1 MGQTRRDNKAE
12 PSLELP
18 SFPGLGRR
26 KKVERIRRE
35 ADEPTQ
41 ALQEPTQDEYGERT
55 LALQADPAAASNG
68 VTDPSLQD
76 RAPETAPADAPRR
89 RAKKERPEKELPE
102 TERPQKAGR
111 KKTEESRSTPLLP
124 GPVAAGLTGLVVG
137 AAGAAG
143 TYGAIAGCKAVRGVS
158 SCGGGPGFFIL
169 VAIVVLMVLLGTG
182 LLRLLKVG
190 DPGSTS
196 FLAVGLVAVISM
208 LVLLDVI
215 FAPAMFVVIPVLSAL
230 AFLLAHW
237 VTTRFEDDKGRRD
250 WT

>member
-1 MGQTRRDNKAE
+1 M
-12 PSLELP
+12 
-18 SFPGLGRR
+18 
-26 KKVERIRRE
+26 
-35 ADEPTQ
+35 
-41 ALQEPTQDEYGERT
+41 
-55 LALQADPAAASNG
+55 
-68 VTDPSLQD
+68 
-76 RAPETAPADAPRR
+76 
-89 RAKKERPEKELPE
+89 
-102 TERPQKAGR
+102 
-111 KKTEESRSTPLLP
+111 
-124 GPVAAGLTGLVVG
+124 G

-237 VTTRFEDDKGRRD
+237 VTTRFDEEATRLRR
-250 WT
+250 